1 MNQNAVKI
9 KSNNNV
15 LEEFKRNHCLK
26 SNVLY
31 MGFVRE
37 LCHSSVCP
45 SGWLSAFH
53 PLSVHLSVI
62 FVIALICCP
71 CSRLRS
77 SSCFCL
83 PNAGI
88 ASVHHY
94 KLSFILKEKNC
105 KKLLRDAESKK
116 LKEHTHCHPVSQ
128 SALAACL
135 EVALLG
141 INMYIH
147 IHVCM

>member
-9 KSNNNV
+9 KSNTNV
-15 LEEFKRNHCLK
+15 LEEFKRNQCLK

-31 MGFVRE
+31 IGFVRE

-45 SGWLSAFH
+45 SVCLSFH
-53 PLSVHLSVI
+53 PLSVHLPVI

-88 ASVHHY
+88 ASMHHY

-105 KKLLRDAESKK
+105 QKLLRDAESKK
-116 LKEHTHCHPVSQ
+116 LEEHTNWSSSITQPWQHAQ
-128 SALAACL
+128 K
-135 EVALLG
+135 
-141 INMYIH
+141 
-147 IHVCM
+147 

>member
-1 MNQNAVKI
+1 MFQ
-9 KSNNNV
+9 
-15 LEEFKRNHCLK
+15 EFKRNHCLK

-31 MGFVRE
+31 TGFVRE

-45 SGWLSAFH
+45 SVCLSFH
-53 PLSVHLSVI
+53 PSSVHLSVM

-88 ASVHHY
+88 ASMCYY

-105 KKLLRDAESKK
+105 QELLRDAESKK
-116 LKEHTHCHPVSQ
+116 LEEHTNWSSSITQ

-135 EVALLG
+135 EVTLQRLSRC
-141 INMYIH
+141 
-147 IHVCM
+147 VQE